1 MKIFF
6 VKLLETDKSHCIINS
21 LFILLVCHRDA
32 PEPTG
37 DEGEDLDMEMP
48 KVYEPIP
55 SFSALEDRLQM
66 FLSQYNEMVRGAGMD
81 LVFFTDAMIHLT
93 RVSLTGRMTVLL
105 VVL

>member
-1 MKIFF
+1 
-6 VKLLETDKSHCIINS
+6 
-21 LFILLVCHRDA
+21 
-32 PEPTG
+32 
-37 DEGEDLDMEMP
+37 MEMP

-93 RVSLTGRMTVLL
+93 RVRLTAVWMASFIYNKVFYVTVT
-105 VVL
+105 

>member
-1 MKIFF
+1 MP
-6 VKLLETDKSHCIINS
+6 
-21 LFILLVCHRDA
+21 VCHRDA

-93 RVSLTGRMTVLL
+93 RVSLAGGMSVLL

>member
-1 MKIFF
+1 MISC
-6 VKLLETDKSHCIINS
+6 DS
-21 LFILLVCHRDA
+21 LYTCCRDA

-37 DEGEDLDMEMP
+37 DEGEDMDMEMP

-93 RVSLTGRMTVLL
+93 RVSVAECESF
-105 VVL
+105 VVK

>member
-1 MKIFF
+1 MSVMCLKKTFIITHNCA
-6 VKLLETDKSHCIINS
+6 ESHLWPWMYVWC
-21 LFILLVCHRDA
+21 RDA

-37 DEGEDLDMEMP
+37 DEGEDMDMEMP

-81 LVFFTDAMIHLT
+81 LVFFIDAMIHLT
-93 RVSLTGRMTVLL
+93 RVSWIVTD
-105 VVL
+105 